1 MTLYLVRV
9 MERSIAAQDGRC
21 PGVIVSAAMAE
32 PSLRNFT
39 INFGPQHPGAH
50 GVLRLVQ
57 RVDPHIGLLHRGTE
71 KHATIFIDPLR
82 EFELGCERS
91 TTPRLAALA
100 RYRAF
105 LKHARKPSS
114 HDQQSPQHGVWPT
127 CGPNCAA

>member
-1 MTLYLVRV
+1 RV
-9 MERSIAAQDGRC
+9 

-39 INFGPQHPGAH
+39 INFDPQHPAAH
-50 GVLRLVQ
+50 GVPRLVLELRARWQ
-57 RVDPHIGLLHRGTE
+57 RVDSHIGLLHRGTE

-82 EFELGCERS
+82 EVELSCGRS
-91 TTPRLAALA
+91 TPPRLAALA

-105 LKHARKPSS
+105 LKHARKSSS